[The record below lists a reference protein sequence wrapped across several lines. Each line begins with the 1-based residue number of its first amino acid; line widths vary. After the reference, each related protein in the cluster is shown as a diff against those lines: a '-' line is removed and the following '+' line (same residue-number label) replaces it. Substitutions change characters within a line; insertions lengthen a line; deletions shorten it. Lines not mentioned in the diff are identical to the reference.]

1 MNKSSKKFKNSQ
13 IPTLIISNRL
23 EKYDSMPLFQ
33 DKVDKANAFLK
44 NFPMAEFMREQCN
57 NDIKLCFENGL
68 SVKQIAVKVNLSED
82 EVISHLKEMGL
93 EEPLKVV

>member
-1 MNKSSKKFKNSQ
+1 MNKSNKKLKNSQ
-13 IPTLIISNRL
+13 MPTLIISNRL

-68 SVKQIAVKVNLSED
+68 SVKQISVKVNLSED
-82 EVISHLKEMGL
+82 EVISHIKEMGL
-93 EEPLKVV
+93 KVPSEVI